1 MPRIT
6 LTLPKKILK
15 NLENE
20 AERRILEMNMAGEIG
35 RKRLGTIMKEII
47 CISLIREL
55 PRIKKMRLAEFE
67 EEAEKLITK

>member
-1 MPRIT
+1 
-6 LTLPKKILK
+6 
-15 NLENE
+15 
-20 AERRILEMNMAGEIG
+20 MNMAGEIG